1 MAHPL
6 AINEETFTGK
16 YVGAFEGV
24 KVFETK
30 RLGSITTPKPDGWF
44 HYRAATVPG
53 RGIIVGEGV
62 FTSGKKEGLA
72 MMQHE
77 YGHILQFRKFG
88 PLVYWLIIAPSS
100 LFNATFF
107 PSCHYMFWT
116 ETWANY
122 LAKAYFGDLWIGGND
137 YPTRDIN
144 MPF

>member
-16 YVGAFEGV
+16 YVGTFEGV

-30 RLGSITTPKPDGWF
+30 RLGSITTPNADGWF

-62 FTSGKKEGLA
+62 FTSGKKDGRA

-77 YGHILQFRKFG
+77 FGHILQYRKYG
-88 PLVYWLIIAPSS
+88 PIAYWLFIAPASVV
-100 LFNATFF
+100 NAAFF
-107 PSCHYMFWT
+107 TSTHYSYWT

-122 LAKAYFGDLWIGGND
+122 LARQYFGDRWIGGND
-137 YPTRDIN
+137 YPIKAIS